1 MKKAIGQ
8 WVGHQIKVR
17 RVDLEMNQGN
27 LAERLGVSQAYLSY
41 LEKGQ
46 RQITLELLER
56 IASAL
61 QCRMADLLPP
71 DDNRREAA

>member
-1 MKKAIGQ
+1 MKKNISQ
-8 WVGHQIKVR
+8 WVGYRIKVR
-17 RVDLEMNQGN
+17 RAELEMNQGD
-27 LAERLGVSQAYLSY
+27 LAGQLGVSQAYLSY

-61 QCRMADLLPP
+61 QCRITDLLPP
-71 DDNRREAA
+71 EENRPQAA

>member
-1 MKKAIGQ
+1 
-8 WVGHQIKVR
+8 
-17 RVDLEMNQGN
+17 MNQGD
-27 LAERLGVSQAYLSY
+27 LAGQLGVSQAYLSY

-61 QCRMADLLPP
+61 QCRITDLLPP
-71 DDNRREAA
+71 EENRPQAA